1 MMPGTMNK
9 VSSVN
14 VRPVTASDLESCGR
28 ILYEAFKD
36 IAERHGFLPDFPNV
50 EGATNIIQGLIDDSS
65 SFGVVAEHEGQLVGS
80 CFLSEKDPI
89 RAVGPV
95 SVDPKYQGRG
105 IGRRLME
112 AVIER
117 GHAGAGMRL
126 TQDAFNTT
134 SMSLYASLGF
144 EVKEPL
150 VLMEGVCRGE
160 LPSGVEVR
168 PMHGA
173 DVSAC
178 TELCAR
184 VYGADRTHDLQ
195 NTPPMIIPLVAV
207 REGRI
212 VAYAT
217 GLSFW
222 PLNHAVAEHEED
234 MQALLLGARTMGV
247 APLSFLLPVRQANLF
262 RWCLSHGL
270 RVRKPLT
277 LMALGEYR
285 EPRGCYLP
293 SVGY

>member
-1 MMPGTMNK
+1 MPGTMNK

-14 VRPVTASDLESCGR
+14 VRPVTPGDIEACGR

-36 IAERHGFLPDFPNV
+36 IAERHAFLPDFPNV
-50 EGATNIIQGLIDDSS
+50 EGAINVIQGLIEDSS
-65 SFGVVAEHEGQLVGS
+65 NFGVVAEHEGQLVGS

-89 RAVGPV
+89 RAVGPI
-95 SVDPKYQGRG
+95 SVEPRYQGCG

-117 GHAGAGMRL
+117 GQGGAGMRL
-126 TQDAFNTT
+126 TQDAFNAT

-150 VLMEGVCRGE
+150 VLMEGTCRGE

-168 PMHGA
+168 PMQET
-173 DVSAC
+173 DVSGC

-184 VYGADRTHDLQ
+184 IYGAGRIHDLQ
-195 NTPPMIIPLVAV
+195 SIPPMIIPIVAL
-207 REGRI
+207 RAGRI

-217 GLSFW
+217 GLNFW
-222 PLNHAVAEHEED
+222 PLNHAVAEREED
-234 MQALLLGARTMGV
+234 MQALLLGARTVGV
-247 APLSFLLPVRQANLF
+247 EPLSFLLPVRQAGLF
-262 RWCLSHGL
+262 RWCLNHGL

-277 LMALGEYR
+277 LMALGEYH

>member
-1 MMPGTMNK
+1 MNDA
-9 VSSVN
+9 SSVN
-14 VRPVTASDLESCGR
+14 IRPVTPDDMEACGR

-36 IAERHGFLPDFPNV
+36 IAVGHRFEPDFPTV
-50 EGATNIIQGLIDDSS
+50 EAATNVVQGLIDDSS
-65 SFGVVAEHEGQLVGS
+65 NFGVVAESDGQLVGS

-89 RAVGPV
+89 RAVGPI
-95 SVDPKYQGRG
+95 SVDPRHQGRG

-117 GHAGAGMRL
+117 GHGGAGIRL
-126 TQDAFNTT
+126 TQDAFNAS

-150 VLMEGVCRGE
+150 VLMEGTCRGE
-160 LPSGVEVR
+160 LPSGMEVR
-168 PMHGA
+168 PMQQA

-184 VYGADRTHDLQ
+184 VYGAGRIHDLQ
-195 NTPPMIIPLVAV
+195 SMPPMIIPIVAL

-217 GLSFW
+217 GLNFW
-222 PLNHAVAEHEED
+222 PLNHAVAEHAED
-234 MQALLLGARTMGV
+234 MQALLLGARTVGV
-247 APLSFLLPVRQANLF
+247 ELLTFLLPIRQAGLF
-262 RWCLSHGL
+262 RWCLNHGL
-270 RVRKPLT
+270 RVRKPMT